1 MSSFTID
8 VKKIGEK
15 VNAILNGQIN
25 EDADFSALKD
35 AGGDVLVLNLKGV
48 THINSCGIRDWVEFQ
63 NKYLEYKEIIYQEC
77 PQVIIEQMN
86 IVAGFIHPNGRI
98 ESFVA
103 PYYDETNDE
112 EIKIL
117 LTPEEIKDGKAPLKT
132 NDAGEALE
140 FDEIELQ
147 YFNFLKMKG

>member
-1 MSSFTID
+1 
-8 VKKIGEK
+8 
-15 VNAILNGQIN
+15 
-25 EDADFSALKD
+25 
-35 AGGDVLVLNLKGV
+35 
-48 THINSCGIRDWVEFQ
+48 
-63 NKYLEYKEIIYQEC
+63 
-77 PQVIIEQMN
+77 MN